1 MNIIISCHNLNAL
14 STFSTFL
21 AMDFLFSRFT
31 IDIRRRERQSKRRPI
46 TRTAAYLF
54 FRYKPI
60 IPEGRRIPLQL
71 TAKHSAK
78 LSIQLQNRKVCELW
92 GKTGAMY
99 IKSQDRVMPRDAS
112 KGVEH
117 RAAFHPVR
125 FIIQGYV

>member
-14 STFSTFL
+14 STFSTFFS
-21 AMDFLFSRFT
+21 MDFLFSRFT

-46 TRTAAYLF
+46 TRTAAHLF

-71 TAKHSAK
+71 TTKHSAK
-78 LSIQLQNRKVCELW
+78 LSIRLQNRKVGQKW
-92 GKTGAMY
+92 GKPGAMY
-99 IKSQDRVMPRDAS
+99 FQSQIRVMPRDAS

-117 RAAFHPVR
+117 RAAFHPV
-125 FIIQGYV
+125 

>member
-14 STFSTFL
+14 STFSTFFS
-21 AMDFLFSRFT
+21 MDFLFSRFT
-31 IDIRRRERQSKRRPI
+31 IDIERRERQSKRRPI

-71 TAKHSAK
+71 TTKYSAK

-92 GKTGAMY
+92 GKPGAMY
-99 IKSQDRVMPRDAS
+99 IKSQIRVMPRDAS

-117 RAAFHPVR
+117 RATFHPVR

>member
-1 MNIIISCHNLNAL
+1 MQSNLD
-14 STFSTFL
+14 
-21 AMDFLFSRFT
+21 AMSPDYEEGKSPL
-31 IDIRRRERQSKRRPI
+31 EMMEHQ
-46 TRTAAYLF
+46 TAPNNQNCEYLF

-99 IKSQDRVMPRDAS
+99 IES
-112 KGVEH
+112 
-117 RAAFHPVR
+117 
-125 FIIQGYV
+125 